1 MSLIYNLVDFLLMNN
16 NEKDIFKKI
25 KNEKKR
31 IIFDVGS
38 FEGKFT
44 EKLLKLESKSS
55 KSKYY
60 LFDPNPNGLKY
71 IERLINNNKNIF
83 YSCIGLNDKVEK
95 KTFYLNNFFEAS
107 GSSFQTVS
115 KNDKL
120 WNLSRKI
127 LIFLINIFNFKIL
140 NDYKILKVKTDTI
153 DNFCSLNKINKID
166 LLKIDSEGHE
176 EFILKGSIKM
186 LKKRKI
192 KTIYLEILSKKN
204 NFNLKKK
211 RIINFLRTHK
221 FICLK
226 EYPIRSVSI
235 LSNLKCSDLLF
246 INQNYKNE
254 K

>member
-1 MSLIYNLVDFLLMNN
+1 MNFIYNLVDILLMNS

-25 KNEKKR
+25 KNERKK

-44 EKLLKLESKSS
+44 EKLLKFEAKNS

-60 LFDPNPNGLKY
+60 LFDPNPNGLQY

-127 LIFLINIFNFKIL
+127 FVFFFNIFNFKL
-140 NDYKILKVKTDTI
+140 LKNYKTLKVKTDTV
-153 DNFCSLNKINKID
+153 DNFCKFNKINKID

-186 LKKRKI
+186 LKKKRI

-211 RIINFLRTHK
+211 RIINFLKVHK
-221 FICLK
+221 FICIK

-235 LSNLKCSDLLF
+235 LSNLKCSDFLF
-246 INQNYKNE
+246 INQSYKNE